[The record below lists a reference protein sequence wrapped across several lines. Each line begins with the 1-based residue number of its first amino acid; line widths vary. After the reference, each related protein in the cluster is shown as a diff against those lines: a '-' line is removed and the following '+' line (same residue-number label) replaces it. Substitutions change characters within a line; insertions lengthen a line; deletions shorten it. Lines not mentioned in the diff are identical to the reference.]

1 MQWKFPK
8 FLLSNADWLE
18 RKQNSILS
26 AAVIITIATGLSTLS
41 GLLRQRLLLS
51 SFLDGTVGAE
61 QAFEAFLVAF
71 QIPDTMFQLIILGA
85 ISASF
90 IPIFTSLRKNN
101 SQEAF
106 HMTSSVMNIL
116 LAIFLLIGVGVAIFA
131 RPLTDLRTGDA
142 FTAEQITIVAN
153 LTRIMLVAQLFF
165 AISNFLSGMLQSYQR
180 FVIPSLAPVL
190 YNLGILAGVFL
201 FKPYFGIYSAGVGVI
216 LGAFIH
222 MAIQLPLAYKL
233 GFRFT
238 PHFDFKN
245 ASVRRLFKLMPP
257 RLFTQGFSEIQNLAL
272 GFFATTVG
280 NFSFVV
286 IRLAL
291 TLMTIPIRLF
301 GVPISQA
308 SLPFLSEE
316 SDESD
321 LNHFKR
327 LVVQSL
333 HQIAFLSL
341 PASVLLLI
349 LRVPI
354 VRLAFGTQN
363 FQWPTTLATS
373 RVVAIIAI
381 SIGAQAM
388 AQLLTRSFHALKD
401 TKTPLYITIFSV
413 ILYVGLCVLTVFT
426 LGWGLYGMAFATSLS
441 AFLELGLLVIFLNRK
456 IHGFLDKAFWIPQ
469 IKMTVIS
476 FLMAV
481 FLYLPFRILDEVVFD
496 TTRTL
501 ELIALT
507 ITTSTIGMLVYIYF
521 AALFEIKELQLFINL
536 VSSFGKWQKPLVETK
551 ESIADTP
558 VDSDTTV

>member
-8 FLLSNADWLE
+8 FLLNNTDWLE
-18 RKQNSILS
+18 RQQNSILS

-41 GLLRQRLLLS
+41 GLFRQRILLS
-51 SFLDGTVGAE
+51 LFLDGTVGAE
-61 QAFEAFLVAF
+61 QAFEAFLIAF

-90 IPIFTSLRKNN
+90 IPIFTSLRKN
-101 SQEAF
+101 SSEEAF
-106 HMTSSVMNIL
+106 QMTSTMMNVLL
-116 LAIFLLIGVGVAIFA
+116 LAFTVLGVGVAIFA
-131 RPLTDLRTGDA
+131 EPLTALRTGEA
-142 FTAEQITIVAN
+142 FTAEQVRIVAN
-153 LTRIMLVAQLFF
+153 LTRIMLVAQVFF

-180 FVIPSLAPVL
+180 FVLPSLAPVL
-190 YNLGILAGVFL
+190 YNLGIVAGVFL
-201 FKPYFGIYSAGVGVI
+201 FKPYFGIYSAGIGVI

-222 MAIQLPLAYKL
+222 MAIQLPLVFKL
-233 GFRFT
+233 GFRFK
-238 PHFDFKN
+238 PSFNLKN
-245 ASVRRLFKLMPP
+245 PSVRRLFRLMPP
-257 RLFTQGFSEIQNLAL
+257 RLFTLGFSEFQNLAL

-316 SDESD
+316 SDEKD

-327 LVVQSL
+327 LVIQSL
-333 HQIAFLSL
+333 HQIAFLAL

-373 RVVAIIAI
+373 RVVAIIAL
-381 SIGAQAM
+381 SIAAQAM
-388 AQLLTRSFHALKD
+388 AQLLTRAFHALKD
-401 TKTPLYITIFSV
+401 TKTPLYITVLSV
-413 ILYVGLCVLTVFT
+413 ILYVGLCALTVFA
-426 LGWGLYGMAFATSLS
+426 LGWGLYGMALATSLS
-441 AFLELGLLVIFLNRK
+441 AFLELAMLVVFLNRK
-456 IHGFLDKAFWIPQ
+456 IHGFLNKSFWIPQ
-469 IKMTVIS
+469 IKMTLIS

-496 TTRTL
+496 TSRTL

-507 ITTSTIGMLVYIYF
+507 ITTSTIGMLVYLYF
-521 AALFEIKELQLFINL
+521 AALFEIKELQLFLNL
-536 VSSFGKWQKPLVETK
+536 LSSFGRWQKPLSETK
-551 ESIADTP
+551 EAIVETP
-558 VDSDTTV
+558 VDGDSV